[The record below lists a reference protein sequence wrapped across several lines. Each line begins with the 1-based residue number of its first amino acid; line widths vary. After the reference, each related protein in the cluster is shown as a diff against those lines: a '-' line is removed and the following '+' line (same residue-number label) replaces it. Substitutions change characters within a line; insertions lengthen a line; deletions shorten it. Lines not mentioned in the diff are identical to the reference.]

1 MMLTFILS
9 IEDEE
14 KRKVV
19 QSIFDMYYKHM
30 MACAMSILK
39 HHHDAQDAVQDS
51 FYNITATY
59 DLFLIPD
66 SPSTA
71 ALVHI
76 YVRNAAINIYNKN
89 KTRSKVIAF
98 YDDMEKATADRE
110 DISANVQQNA
120 VDQETERIIRRA
132 VNQLDIE
139 CRDLIYLKYYYN
151 MRNVDIARV
160 MNIAVG
166 LVNGRI
172 FRAKSKLKE
181 ILGEDGYER
190 LKL

>member
-1 MMLTFILS
+1 MI
-9 IEDEE
+9 
-14 KRKVV
+14 V
-19 QSIFDMYYKHM
+19 
-30 MACAMSILK
+30 
-39 HHHDAQDAVQDS
+39 
-51 FYNITATY
+51 
-59 DLFLIPD
+59 
-66 SPSTA
+66 
-71 ALVHI
+71 
-76 YVRNAAINIYNKN
+76 
-89 KTRSKVIAF
+89 F

-110 DISANVQQNA
+110 DISANAQQNA

-151 MRNVDIARV
+151 MRNVDIVRV

-181 ILGEDGYER
+181 ILGANGYER